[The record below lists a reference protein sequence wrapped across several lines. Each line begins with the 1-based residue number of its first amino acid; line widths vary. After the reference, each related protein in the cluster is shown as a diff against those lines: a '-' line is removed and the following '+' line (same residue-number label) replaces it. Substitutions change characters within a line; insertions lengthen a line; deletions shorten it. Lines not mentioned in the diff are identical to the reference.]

1 MRILWI
7 NTVGVL
13 GGAERSLVDLLPPL
27 AAQGHVLAVAC
38 PRGAVAAA
46 AAAAGAEVCPI
57 PTVRLRRPSLR
68 HPGWL
73 TGWLTLPA
81 ARHRLAGIIRAR
93 QPGVVHANSLA
104 AMLALP
110 ALHGRPALWHVRDLR
125 LPPTAAR
132 LAARRADAII
142 AISPAVEDRLR
153 VLLPPGQHAKIRLI
167 PNGIP
172 IPDAAT
178 RPDRAEARRRL
189 GLPPTVPLAGML
201 AHFIPWKR
209 HDRLI
214 AAAATLAARQP
225 ALHVV
230 LAGGDLCG
238 EHADYVR
245 RLRAQIAAA
254 GLERRVILPGAVD
267 QPMTFLRALD
277 LLVHPADDEP
287 FGRVVCEAMATG
299 TPVVA
304 MNRGGP
310 ATILEHDVTGWLV
323 DPDASGA
330 LADAMERLLTDQAL
344 RERLAAHAAVRVR
357 EAYDINTTATRI
369 SACYAALAAPQLPS

>member
-27 AAQGHVLAVAC
+27 AALGHELAVAC
-38 PRGAVAAA
+38 PRGALAAA
-46 AAAAGAEVCPI
+46 AAAAGAEICI
-57 PTVRLRRPSLR
+57 LPTVRLRRPSLR

-81 ARHRLAGIIRAR
+81 ARHRLAGIIRTR
-93 QPGVVHANSLA
+93 PPSVVHANSLA
-104 AMLALP
+104 AVLALP
-110 ALHGRPALWHVRDLR
+110 SLHGRPVIWHVRDLR
-125 LPPTAAR
+125 LPPAAAR
-132 LAARRADAII
+132 LAARRAGAIV
-142 AISPAVEDRLR
+142 AISPVVEARLR
-153 VLLPPGQHAKIRLI
+153 ELLPPGQHAKIGLI
-167 PNGIP
+167 PNGISL
-172 IPDAAT
+172 PDAAT
-178 RPDRAEARRRL
+178 LPDRAEARRRL
-189 GLPPTVPLAGML
+189 GLPPTAPLAGML

-214 AAAATLAARQP
+214 AAAPALAARHP

-238 EHADYVR
+238 EHAGYVR
-245 RLRAQIAAA
+245 HLRAQIAAA
-254 GLERRVILPGAVD
+254 GLERRIILLGAVD
-267 QPMTFLRALD
+267 QPLTFLRALD

-287 FGRVVCEAMATG
+287 FGRVVCEAMAAG

-323 DPDASGA
+323 DPGTPGA
-330 LADAMERLLTDQAL
+330 LAGAMERLLTDEVL
-344 RERLAAHAAVRVR
+344 RNRLAAHAAARVR
-357 EAYDINTTATRI
+357 EAYDIRATAARLDTL
-369 SACYAALAAPQLPS
+369 YAALAAPRLPA